1 MKSISTFAVGAGF
14 FFVTVAMFV
23 QGFLPM
29 MIPESRSTRV
39 TRAVRTDL
47 GDVKWLRYDAADY
60 SPLERRGRAVYIR
73 EGCWYCHSQYVRPVT
88 GEDRRWGPV
97 SEAGEY
103 AFDLPHLLSTRRIG
117 PDLSRVGLKYGDDWH
132 YAHHWDPRLVVPDS
146 VMPGFKW
153 LYSQVR
159 LPLVKTDAGLA
170 LPPAH
175 VLRVFFTLKAGK
187 LIPLYPNAA
196 GLTFVSPPPEG
207 RWPIDGTPTLDF
219 KAFGAEPPALDAVT
233 LIIPTRDMIGLVA
246 YVQKL
251 GTDRGAW
258 REVFEPQV
266 NIAAVNAAAAQ
277 DLTGR
282 GRFVYKTRCVGCHG
296 PKGDGNGPAAT
307 FLFPRPRDFTQGV
320 FKFRTTPSGSLPTDS
335 DLYRTVT
342 RGVRW
347 TAMPTWHE
355 LPAED
360 RLAVITFIKTFS
372 SRWKDEKPEPP
383 AEIGDPPKATSALVA
398 RGKML
403 YQSAKCFQCHGQEG
417 KGDGESAPD
426 LTDDLKFPIRPT
438 DFTRGQLKGGSAAR
452 DVYRAMTLGLDGT
465 PMPSFADALSDEER
479 WAITYYILSL
489 SAWRDPLTG
498 RPLAVPAD
506 ARAALDLPETPADR
520 PETALDPARLGRA
533 AVESAEKHGKPRVYR
548 RGIRE

>member
-1 MKSISTFAVGAGF
+1 MKSIGSIAVGAGF

-47 GDVKWLRYDAADY
+47 GDVKWLRYEASDY
-60 SPLERRGRAVYIR
+60 TSLERRGRSVYIR

-88 GEDRRWGPV
+88 GEDQRWGPV

-117 PDLSRVGLKYGDDWH
+117 PDLARVGLKYADDWH

-153 LYSQVR
+153 LYSQIR
-159 LPLVKTDAGLA
+159 LPLVKTDAGPA
-170 LPPAH
+170 LPPAQ
-175 VLRVFFTLKAGK
+175 VLRVLFTMKAGK

-207 RWPIDGTPTLDF
+207 RWPLDGTPALDF
-219 KAFGAEPPALDAVT
+219 KGFGSEPPALTAVT
-233 LIIPTRDMIGLVA
+233 LIIPTRDVIGLVA
-246 YVQKL
+246 YIQKL

-258 REVFEPQV
+258 REVFEPQTNV
-266 NIAAVNAAAAQ
+266 PAVNMAPAQ
-277 DLTGR
+277 DLTAR

-307 FLFPRPRDFTQGV
+307 FLFPRPRDFTLGV

-335 DLYRTVT
+335 DLFRTVT

-355 LPAED
+355 LPADD
-360 RLAVITFIKTFS
+360 RLAVVTFIKTFS

-383 AEIGDPPKATSALVA
+383 AEIGDPPKGTPALVE
-398 RGKML
+398 RGKTL

-417 KGDGESAPD
+417 RGDGESAAD

-438 DFTRGQLKGGSAAR
+438 DFTRGQLKGGSTAR

-465 PMPSFADALSDEER
+465 PMPSFADSLSDEER
-479 WAITYYILSL
+479 WAIAYYILSL

-498 RPLAVPAD
+498 RPLTVPAD
-506 ARAALDLPETPADR
+506 VRASLDGAETPADR

-533 AVESAEKHGKPRVYR
+533 AVESKDKPGKPRVYR
-548 RGIRE
+548 GGIRE